1 MPASTPYVGLLLVL
15 SFAEIGPFRVL
26 RFSPLL
32 KNWHFQIPI
41 RPGMVDEEPLCGYA
55 ASISLYDVIYLIFY
69 LFIREIDH

>member
-15 SFAEIGPFRVL
+15 FFTERGPFWVL
-26 RFSPLL
+26 RFSPFL

-55 ASISLYDVIYLIFY
+55 TSKSLFDVIYLIFY